1 MSCIERMI
9 RVISLFITVAMSAAG
24 QKPPPSLA
32 TAMEELASIPDA
44 KAHNRYA
51 SF

>member
-24 QKPPPSLA
+24 QKRRIIDITSLLRLCGA
-32 TAMEELASIPDA
+32 GSVAIRSS
-44 KAHNRYA
+44 N
-51 SF
+51 